1 MTQIRAQATMICAVC
16 ALFAAILPA
25 LARPID
31 APTVTA
37 FLAACAKDK
46 TMCNDE
52 VIGLVNDAYI
62 PDRSGD
68 VCLSDDQLDQPGT
81 IAMVVLKY
89 LGSRRDL
96 ARLKPAEAILQ
107 VATVL
112 YPCVDTSPEP
122 DGPDAGSP

>member
-1 MTQIRAQATMICAVC
+1 MTPIRAGAAIAFAV
-16 ALFAAILPA
+16 FTAAILPA

-37 FLAACAKDK
+37 FLAACANEK
-46 TMCNDE
+46 TLCGDE
-52 VIGLVNDAYI
+52 VVGLVNDAYI

-81 IAMVVLKY
+81 ISLVILKY
-89 LGSRRDL
+89 LPGRRDL
-96 ARLKPAEAILQ
+96 ARMKPAEAILQ

-112 YPCVDTSPEP
+112 YPCIDTSPPEP
-122 DGPDAGSP
+122 EPEPSGP

>member
-1 MTQIRAQATMICAVC
+1 MAGILLA
-16 ALFAAILPA
+16 AAIPPA

-37 FLAACAKDK
+37 FLAACAKDR
-46 TMCNDE
+46 TMCSDE

-81 IAMVVLKY
+81 ISLVVLKY
-89 LGSRRDL
+89 LRDRRDL
-96 ARLKPAEAILQ
+96 ARLKPADAIIQ
-107 VATVL
+107 VAAVL
-112 YPCVDTSPEP
+112 YPCIDTSPEP
-122 DGPDAGSP
+122 DAPDPGNP